1 MKTVLFYQ
9 KKYCTCR
16 ERGGSENEAFPQG
29 HRRASKFICL
39 MIKAE
44 FEHSNNM
51 QVKVYAGNNRT
62 LINYIS
68 LKVRKSIDEMCH
80 TAEITCPLTELK
92 KVKKHDIINI
102 KMVMWN
108 KDERNVT
115 TTLIDDISATLA
127 TGGTQCGQTPQSSNN
142 SQKQMTIM
150 SRSFAR
156 DIIDS
161 SDSGRVEGGTLVE
174 VVKKIAQKYNPKI
187 DVSHYR
193 TDIDLSPQITSFT
206 WENESVW
213 QKLLTVAENN
223 GYSIASNQAS
233 GLYVWEKKQYLSG
246 IQNHALVEGVN
257 IKSASLNKRGFEQ
270 FNCYRIKGN
279 YAVSEKNDSSCDT
292 KRVFTLFFTDENIS
306 AAELE
311 RRALSEI
318 ARRKTDELS
327 ISVHGWGM
335 HEKEIEKLKIK
346 NKSMQEVFYE
356 PKQPI
361 LVKLPSFGLENEI
374 KIIKS
379 VELILSNNEYSANL
393 VLVNKGA
400 I

>member
-1 MKTVLFYQ
+1 
-9 KKYCTCR
+9 
-16 ERGGSENEAFPQG
+16 
-29 HRRASKFICL
+29 
-39 MIKAE
+39 
-44 FEHSNNM
+44 M
-51 QVKVYAGNNRT
+51 QVKVYAGSRKT
-62 LINYIS
+62 LINYTS

-80 TAEITCPLTELK
+80 TAEIACPLTELK
-92 KVKKHDIINI
+92 KVKKHDVINI

-115 TTLIDDISATLA
+115 TTLIDDISATL
-127 TGGTQCGQTPQSSNN
+127 NN
-142 SQKQMTIM
+142 TQKQMTIM

-156 DIIDS
+156 DIVDS
-161 SDSGRVEGGTLVE
+161 SDSGRIEGGTLVE
-174 VVKKIAQKYNPKI
+174 VVKNIAQKYNKKIAVEHYPTKI
-187 DVSHYR
+187 DA
-193 TDIDLSPQITSFT
+193 SPQIASFT

-223 GYSIASNQAS
+223 SYSIASNQAS
-233 GLYVWEKKQYLSG
+233 GLYVWEKKQYLSS
-246 IQNHALVEGVN
+246 IPNHQLVEGVN

-279 YAVSEKNDSSCDT
+279 YAVSEKKDSSCDT

-335 HEKEIEKLKIK
+335 HEKEIEKLKIM
-346 NKSMQEVFYE
+346 NDSLIEVFYE
-356 PKQPI
+356 PKQKI
-361 LVKLPSFGLENEI
+361 KVKLPSFDINSE
-374 KIIKS
+374 KVIKS

-393 VLVNKGA
+393 ILVDEGA